1 MTDAFKFFMLLVSV
15 ILMCYGNTLVVTQTS
30 EFECSL
36 HNNSSVDQPMNVYMN
51 LSEEEYDLLQ
61 IEGRCFLLCVTD
73 PKIYKVIRNALITVL
88 SIDHS
93 LGP

>member
-1 MTDAFKFFMLLVSV
+1 
-15 ILMCYGNTLVVTQTS
+15 
-30 EFECSL
+30 
-36 HNNSSVDQPMNVYMN
+36 MNVHMN

-73 PKIYKVIRNALITVL
+73 IYEVIRNALITVL

>member
-1 MTDAFKFFMLLVSV
+1 MTDAFEFFMLPVSV

-36 HNNSSVDQPMNVYMN
+36 HNNSSVDQPMNVHMN

-73 PKIYKVIRNALITVL
+73 IYEVIRNALITVL